1 MKIKELTKAVSERSG
16 QSQRVVSEILAAL
29 ADELRGA
36 IARKEDVQL
45 TDIARFKVEHKAA
58 RTGRNPKTGEAIASP
73 TSASVIQARAPP
85 TALPCARRKPCT
97 ASR

>member
-45 TDIARFKVEHKAA
+45 ADIARFKVEHKAA
-58 RTGRNPKTGEAIASP
+58 RTGRNPKTGATLNIPAKNVVKATISK
-73 TSASVIQARAPP
+73 
-85 TALPCARRKPCT
+85 ALSDA
-97 ASR
+97 ANN

>member
-29 ADELRGA
+29 ADELRGS

-45 TDIARFKVEHKAA
+45 ADIARFKVEHKAA
-58 RTGRNPKTGEAIASP
+58 RTGRNPKTGATLEIPAKNVVKIAP
-73 TSASVIQARAPP
+73 EK
-85 TALPCARRKPCT
+85 ALTDAANT
-97 ASR
+97 

>member
-45 TDIARFKVEHKAA
+45 ADIARFKVEPKPA
-58 RTGRNPKTGEAIASP
+58 RTGRNPKTGATLEIPAKNVVKATISK
-73 TSASVIQARAPP
+73 
-85 TALPCARRKPCT
+85 ALSDA
-97 ASR
+97 ANN

>member
-45 TDIARFKVEHKAA
+45 ADIARFKVEHKAA
-58 RTGRNPKTGEAIASP
+58 RTGRNPKTGATLEIPAKNVVKATISK
-73 TSASVIQARAPP
+73 
-85 TALPCARRKPCT
+85 ALSDAANR
-97 ASR
+97 

>member
-29 ADELRGA
+29 ADELRGS

-45 TDIARFKVEHKAA
+45 ADIARFKVEHKAA
-58 RTGRNPKTGEAIASP
+58 RTGRNPKTGA
-73 TSASVIQARAPP
+73 
-85 TALPCARRKPCT
+85 ALDIPAKNVVKAT
-97 ASR
+97 ISKALSDAANN